1 MVRTWVLCVGFV
13 VLGLLAAGCDT
24 AKNAATKVE
33 AGAKKEASQATDLAK
48 RAKEDVKEVA
58 DKARLAV
65 IKPVEAEL
73 PKIEEKIKGLSGE
86 SATTAKEKFEA
97 FKKSLEQFKS
107 AAPDKW
113 ESLKDGLMKEF
124 EELKKLVG
132 LAK

>member
-1 MVRTWVLCVGFV
+1 MLPAQAIVNGHAASGATNNTGVDGCGDGLPVRP
-13 VLGLLAAGCDT
+13 DPPQQQT
-24 AKNAATKVE
+24 A
-33 AGAKKEASQATDLAK
+33 
-48 RAKEDVKEVA
+48 DVKEAA

-65 IKPVEAEL
+65 IKPMEEEL

-86 SATTAKEKFEA
+86 SATEAKEKLAA

-113 ESLKDGLMKEF
+113 ESLKDGLLKQF